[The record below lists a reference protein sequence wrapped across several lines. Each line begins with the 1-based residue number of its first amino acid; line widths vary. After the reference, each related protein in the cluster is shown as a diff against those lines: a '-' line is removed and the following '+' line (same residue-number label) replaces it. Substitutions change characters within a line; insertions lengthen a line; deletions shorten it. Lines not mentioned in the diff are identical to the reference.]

1 MAPFWSW
8 WAAATAH
15 CILEEDENKGTLCV
29 LYLYH
34 VCVLYML
41 SSMCIIC
48 SKTGS
53 FFFFFNPKGRLK
65 TQNSARHP
73 GTCLQSQH
81 RESYARK
88 IAMSGRNLACIVS
101 TSKGHIVRPCLKSTQ
116 TAPGPGA
123 REAPEGPPGV
133 CAVCVQGSVPQGRVH
148 EFWLIPEVQTLWHL
162 LSPSL
167 PVFPKE
173 TEGNICVTVFESKQL
188 YQHLKL
194 G

>member
-1 MAPFWSW
+1 MPAIPAPRELRQEDRYEW
-8 WAAATAH
+8 
-15 CILEEDENKGTLCV
+15 EEPRLHSEYQQGP
-29 LYLYH
+29 H
-34 VCVLYML
+34 
-41 SSMCIIC
+41 
-48 SKTGS
+48 SKT
-53 FFFFFNPKGRLK
+53 
-65 TQNSARHP
+65 
-73 GTCLQSQH
+73 
-81 RESYARK
+81 
-88 IAMSGRNLACIVS
+88 
-101 TSKGHIVRPCLKSTQ
+101 CLKSTQ

-188 YQHLKL
+188 YQRLKL